1 MNDRSLVY
9 LLDDDPAV
17 LKALA
22 RLLQTQG
29 FRVQPFAS
37 ARELFAGI
45 ANDMP
50 ACLVLDLAMPEM
62 DGLAV
67 QERLLSEGQA
77 LGIVFLTAHGDL
89 PRGVRAIKAGAED
102 FLTKPVNA
110 AHLIP
115 AIRAALA
122 RSEERYRLH
131 AELAAGRERFARLTP
146 REREVLGYV
155 IAGQTNKRIAR
166 LLGTREQTI
175 KVHRGR
181 VMQKLGVASVAE
193 LVRLAQRLGV
203 APSD

>member
-1 MNDRSLVY
+1 MNDGPLVY
-9 LLDDDPAV
+9 LLDDEPAV

-22 RLLQTQG
+22 RLLQAQG
-29 FRVQPFAS
+29 YRVQPFAS
-37 ARELFAGI
+37 ARELFADI

-102 FLTKPVNA
+102 FLVKPTTA
-110 AHLIP
+110 AQLIP
-115 AIRAALA
+115 AVQAALA
-122 RSEERYRLH
+122 KSVERHQQR
-131 AELAAGRERFARLTP
+131 ADRAAGQERLARLTP
-146 REREVLGYV
+146 REREVLGHV
-155 IAGQTNKRIAR
+155 IAGKPNKLIAVS
-166 LLGTREQTI
+166 LGTVEQTV

-181 VMQKLGVASVAE
+181 VMDKLGVDSLAE
-193 LVRLAQRLGV
+193 LVRFAQRLGISP
-203 APSD
+203 AD